1 MTQEDIL
8 ELIIE
13 DNDND
18 NFIDVEAWFDIF
30 YFENNK
36 KYVYHQKIFYC
47 KIIIKP
53 FS

>member
-30 YFENNK
+30 YSANNK
-36 KYVYHQKIFYC
+36 KYVYH
-47 KIIIKP
+47 
-53 FS
+53 